1 MKENTKIIIEKV
13 NENDYFGYSWNVK
26 VLIDGFYCGIG
37 TYCRNLKE
45 AADFVKK
52 YERGIKA

>member
-1 MKENTKIIIEKV
+1 MKENIKIIIEKV
-13 NENDYFGYSWNVK
+13 SENDYFGYSYK
-26 VLIDGFYCGIG
+26 VQVIKDGFYCGIG

-52 YERGIKA
+52 YEREIKA